1 MKIKKNNNRFFPSS
15 SGQASKMLLVLAII
29 VFVAIIIVYIVIK
42 ATERPAPPPV
52 STDNTVPTVNYEAIL
67 GDIKF
72 TFQEAVDMGNILYG
86 SESISNQYQQKD
98 LTTTEKFIIVTIGA
112 KNQGKENV
120 PERVWDMGNIV
131 DSEGRIF
138 VPLDSYLASPWMPA
152 QNLCGVLLKP
162 EFTPVPC
169 KKIYEVSKISK
180 GLKIEAKANKKISAT
195 QYSTSSDSQDT
206 ALIDLIVTPR

>member
-1 MKIKKNNNRFFPSS
+1 MKIKKSNSQ

-29 VFVAIIIVYIVIK
+29 VFVAIIIVYIVLR
-42 ATERPAPPPV
+42 ATEKPAPPLVP
-52 STDNTVPTVNYEAIL
+52 TETTPTVNYEATL

-86 SESISNQYQQKD
+86 SESTNNQYQQKD

-138 VPLDSYLASPWMPA
+138 VSLDSYLASPWMPA
-152 QNLCGVLLKP
+152 QNLCGALLKP

-169 KKIYEVSKISK
+169 RKIYEVSKISK
-180 GLKIEAKANKKISAT
+180 GLKIEVKANRKISAT
-195 QYSTSSDSQDT
+195 QYSTGSDNPDT